1 MFLIYS
7 IFVRGIVDAKIES
20 IKIRNLGK
28 GDSAEDYCLT
38 YGISKDKA
46 NDVIK
51 DPSNYRLITYDFDFR
66 NKLLINKLAYIEFN
80 GIHDSKLKQNIIGY
94 TTHEWGEYP
103 IFIKPGESNTIPIS
117 VLVKVN
123 GYKDDEIYELC
134 KHSKFTMSGHVF
146 GIKFNL
152 KTLKCN

>member
-1 MFLIYS
+1 MKKIFKKTIPIIIFIIMFLIYG
-7 IFVRGIVDAKIES
+7 IFVRGIVDA
-20 IKIRNLGK
+20 
-28 GDSAEDYCLT
+28 
-38 YGISKDKA
+38 
-46 NDVIK
+46 
-51 DPSNYRLITYDFDFR
+51 
-66 NKLLINKLAYIEFN
+66 
-80 GIHDSKLKQNIIGY
+80 KLKQNIIGY

-103 IFIKPGESNTIPIS
+103 IFIKPGESYTISIS

-123 GYKDDEIYELC
+123 GYKDDEIYEFC